1 MGASRFFLSKCQ
13 SEDDAGATSVRIDFN
28 LRSTS
33 MANVTKHMN
42 ASPPMTPP
50 TIAPVLLLELA
61 DASGTL
67 VFGCES
73 RVEEVVIKAGMEM
86 AAVEEIAE
94 EEDDGR

>member
-1 MGASRFFLSKCQ
+1 
-13 SEDDAGATSVRIDFN
+13 
-28 LRSTS
+28 

-50 TIAPVLLLELA
+50 TIAPVLLFELA

-67 VFGCES
+67 VFGGAS
-73 RVEEVVIKAGMEM
+73 PVEEAVIKAGMEL

-94 EEDDGR
+94 EEDDGKLIDGLGRVEGAVDDVEVSELGVVEASK